1 VDVFFGVCRHLFGM
15 HYTSTG
21 NDLRNAPSA
30 DELNEIQRQ
39 WMALD
44 CSAPATE
51 KQRVFKLME
60 RLPKSYVSATSDL
73 SSASPMLD
81 GSPIW
86 GSSRPINEAIRVIR
100 DYANRGRN
108 ARADVAWVG
117 SEGKWV
123 SI

>member
-1 VDVFFGVCRHLFGM
+1 MSRHLLGM
-15 HYTSTG
+15 HYTPTG
-21 NDLRNAPSA
+21 NDLRNAPSV

-44 CSAPATE
+44 CSAPEVE
-51 KQRVFKLME
+51 KQRVFKLMD
-60 RLPKSYVSATSDL
+60 RLPKSYVSASSDL
-73 SSASPMLD
+73 TSASPMLD

-86 GSSRPINEAIRVIR
+86 GSGRPIAEAVRVIR
-100 DYANRGRN
+100 DYAIRRRN
-108 ARADVAWVG
+108 ARADVAWIG